1 MNKKIKIA
9 RVLADKSQMD
19 LAKETGLSKEYISA
33 LERGITDNPSLKVM
47 KKLSKALG
55 VSVTELFFD
64 ENE

>member
-1 MNKKIKIA
+1 M
-9 RVLADKSQMD
+9 ADKSQMD

-55 VSVTELFFD
+55 VSVTELFFN